1 MESTDRQ
8 HHVLVYDDDPTVVD
22 VYARLLAGA
31 GYRLTIRRGVP
42 PDAAAVSALAPDL
55 IVLGLLAEYA
65 DAGTGFIAQLRAHP
79 DTHRLPIVVCSGDTE
94 RLRRLA
100 TRLLAWD
107 CTVVT
112 RPFEGEDFLAAVRS
126 GLERGTILA
135 ARLPDAA

>member
-1 MESTDRQ
+1 MELTDRLQ
-8 HHVLVYDDDPTVVD
+8 HVLIYDDDPTMVD
-22 VYARLLAGA
+22 VYASLLAEP

-42 PDAAAVSALAPDL
+42 LDADAMSALAPDL

-79 DTHRLPIVVCSGDTE
+79 DTHHLPIVVCSGDTE
-94 RLRRLA
+94 RLRCLA

-112 RPFEGEDFLAAVRS
+112 RPFKGEDFLAAVRS
-126 GLERGTILA
+126 GLARGSILA
-135 ARLPDAA
+135 AHLPDAT

>member
-1 MESTDRQ
+1 MEITNRQ
-8 HHVLVYDDDPTVVD
+8 HHVLLYDDDLKMVD
-22 VYARLLAGA
+22 VYASLLAEA
-31 GYRLTIRRGVP
+31 GFRLTIRRGVP
-42 PDAAAVSALAPDL
+42 LDAAAMSALAPDL

-79 DTHRLPIVVCSGDTE
+79 DTHHVPIVVCSGDTE

-107 CTVVT
+107 CTVVA
-112 RPFEGEDFLAAVRS
+112 RPFKGDDFLAAVRS

-135 ARLPDAA
+135 ARPPDAA